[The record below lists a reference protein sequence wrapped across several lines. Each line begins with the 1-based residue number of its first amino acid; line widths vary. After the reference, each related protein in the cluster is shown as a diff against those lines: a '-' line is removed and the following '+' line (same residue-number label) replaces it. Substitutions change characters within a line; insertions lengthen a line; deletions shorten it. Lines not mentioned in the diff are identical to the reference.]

1 MVSKT
6 TVKHE
11 EARRTRHL
19 TLRIGEE
26 IHRLRLDAGVSLRA
40 LSAATGL
47 HPSFLARIEA
57 AKVHASIPV
66 LVRIGVALG
75 ADLSLR
81 FYAGSGPRIHDRFQ
95 APMIEELLR
104 QRHVRWTSNLEVPVT
119 KPSRGVVD
127 VVLDDTL
134 TPTTVVGEAQSE
146 FRRLEEQIR
155 WLAEKA
161 EGMRETLR
169 ASGKPERFV
178 SKLLVV
184 RSTEATR
191 EIARRYESTL
201 SAAYPAKTS
210 EVVDAITGTGP
221 WPGDGIVWMR
231 VVKGDAELLPYPPRG
246 VRVGR

>member
-6 TVKHE
+6 MVKRE
-11 EARRTRHL
+11 EARRSRRL

-26 IHRLRLDAGVSLRA
+26 IHRLRLDAGVSLRE
-40 LSAATGL
+40 LSAVTGL

-57 AKVHASIPV
+57 ADVHASIPA

-95 APMIEELLR
+95 APMIEELLGR
-104 QRHVRWTSNLEVPVT
+104 RHVRWTPGLEVPVAT
-119 KPSRGVVD
+119 PSRGVVD
-127 VVLDDTL
+127 VVLDDSL
-134 TPTTVVGEAQSE
+134 SRTTVVGEAQSE
-146 FRRLEEQIR
+146 FRRLEQQIR

-161 EGMRETLR
+161 DAIREALR
-169 ASGKPERFV
+169 TSGAPERLV

-191 EIARRYESTL
+191 EIARRYQSTL
-201 SAAYPAKTS
+201 SAAYPAKSS
-210 EVVDAITGTGP
+210 EVVEAITERLPGPATGSS
-221 WPGDGIVWMR
+221 G
-231 VVKGDAELLPYPPRG
+231 
-246 VRVGR
+246 